1 MPSLHTELF
10 CYEVNRIISRTEA
23 LQRRASSIYD
33 SQRSSQYNQQLI
45 KVRKVAIALFFIV
58 VQKHTLEMS
67 FP

>member
-10 CYEVNRIISRTEA
+10 CYEVNRIVSRTEA

-33 SQRSSQYNQQLI
+33 SQSQYNQWLI
-45 KVRKVAIALFFIV
+45 KVGKVAIALFFIV
-58 VQKHTLEMS
+58 VQKQILEMF